1 MPSLSIP
8 ALRTGGPS
16 YLPRSRILNAG
27 PLTLLLEQGELRRIR
42 LGGREVLRRI
52 YLTVRGPDWGTI
64 PAAVS
69 GEKLVAGPDSF
80 ELEYILAHKLGGF
93 DFAWEVKVKG
103 TPDGVV
109 DFQARGRAGSAFETN
124 RVGVC
129 ALLPLRECAAEP
141 ALVTGMDGDTRE
153 SPFPGMVDPHQPFLA
168 FKEIAYKVSEG
179 WLARVRLEGET
190 FEMEDQ
196 RNWTD
201 GSFKI
206 YCPPQDRPKPR
217 RIEAG
222 WETLQSVT
230 LELHNPRETPPPAPE
245 PALPVLR
252 VDTKRG
258 AAIPSIGF
266 GVASHGQT
274 MHAGDAGRL
283 SALQP
288 SHLRAD
294 FRLAQPGY
302 REDLR
307 RAAAEAQALSLP
319 LEVALVVPENGEDA
333 LAAFAADWE
342 ESGAEALR
350 WLVFSELKDA
360 ATEEAMDS
368 ARRHLGPLDPLAAFA
383 RGSKGDFVLLN
394 RNRPRP
400 VPGISLAWGMSPQVH
415 LTDNRTLVESLEG
428 QAWTVRTAADE
439 WPKAKISATPV
450 TLKRAPFAVSLKKP
464 PLPGPGSPLA
474 EAWRNQVDTRQF
486 SLFGAGWTLGSLK
499 RLASEG
505 ASTATFFETSG
516 LLGVLAGSGL
526 SGDFRQSPAFDFT
539 LEAGWVYPM
548 YHVFADFAEFVG
560 GQAFDMPSDAP
571 LRFDGVLLHVEGKA
585 CILAANL
592 EETPGRVRFEGLG
605 KVVGM
610 RRLNEKNAMFAM
622 ENPEGYRAAPLEP
635 CSGTDEGWEI
645 EMLPFEIVRLDLGA

>member
-1 MPSLSIP
+1 MASLSIP

-16 YLPRSRILNAG
+16 NLPRSRVLKAG

-42 LGGREVLRRI
+42 LGGREVLRRV

-64 PAAVS
+64 PADVS
-69 GEKLVAGPDSF
+69 GEKLTAGPDSF
-80 ELEYILAHKLGGF
+80 ELEYTVTHKQGGF
-93 DFAWEVKVKG
+93 DFAWEVKVTG
-103 TPDGVV
+103 TPQGVIA
-109 DFQARGRAGSAFETN
+109 FQARGRAGCAFDTN

-153 SPFPGMVDPHQPFLA
+153 APFPGMIDPHQPFLA
-168 FKEIAYKVSEG
+168 FREIAYKVSEG

-222 WETLQSVT
+222 WESLQSVT
-230 LELHNPRETPPPAPE
+230 LELHNPRETPPPADA

-252 VDTKRG
+252 LASDRG

-266 GVASHGQT
+266 GIPSHGLPP
-274 MHAGDAGRL
+274 DAKDVGRL

-294 FRLAQPGY
+294 FRLSQPGF
-302 REDLR
+302 REELL
-307 RAAAEAQALSLP
+307 RAAAQAEALSVP
-319 LEVALVVPENGEDA
+319 LEAALVVPESGEDA
-333 LAAFAADWE
+333 LAAFAAAWE
-342 ESGAEALR
+342 ESGADALR
-350 WLVFSELKDA
+350 WLVFSEHKDA
-360 ATEEAMDS
+360 TTDEAMEA
-368 ARRHLGPLDPLAAFA
+368 ARRHLGRLDPLAAFA

-400 VPGISLAWGMSPQVH
+400 VPGLSLAWGMSPQVH

-439 WPKAKISATPV
+439 WTKAKISATPV
-450 TLKRAPFAVSLKKP
+450 TLKRAPFSISLKKP
-464 PLPGPGSPLA
+464 PSTGPGSA
-474 EAWRNQVDTRQF
+474 VAGIWRNQVDTRQF

-499 RLASEG
+499 RLALEG
-505 ASTATFFETSG
+505 ASTATYFETTG
-516 LLGVLAGSGL
+516 LLGVLAGNGL
-526 SGDFRQSPAFDFT
+526 PGEFRKSPAFDFEI
-539 LEAGWVYPM
+539 EAGWVYPM

-560 GQAFDMPSDAP
+560 GQAFDMASDAP
-571 LRFDGVLLHVEGKA
+571 MRFDGVLLHAEGKG
-585 CILAANL
+585 CILVANL
-592 EETPGRVRFEGLG
+592 EETPGRVRLEGLG
-605 KVVGM
+605 KVTGM
-610 RRLNEKNAMFAM
+610 RRLNEKNAMHAM
-622 ENPEGYRAAPLEP
+622 ENPEGYRSAPFEP
-635 CSGTDEGWEI
+635 CPETDGGREI
-645 EMLPFEIVRLDLGA
+645 EMMPFEIVRLDLGA